1 MDNYL
6 VMENITKVY
15 DNGVM
20 ANNGVN
26 FSAKKGEIHAIC
38 GENGAG
44 KLCVRRCGSRDAGSL
59 SYRGPEGT
67 GGGCPHK
74 GPVSAGRGGLRA
86 GSRSGCMHPQRS
98 LSGLCRCGKPDAEVG
113 E

>member
-44 KLCVRRCGSRDAGSL
+44 KTTLMKMLFGIERIVSSTGMSYYTGLIIFLC
-59 SYRGPEGT
+59 
-67 GGGCPHK
+67 
-74 GPVSAGRGGLRA
+74 
-86 GSRSGCMHPQRS
+86 
-98 LSGLCRCGKPDAEVG
+98 
-113 E
+113 